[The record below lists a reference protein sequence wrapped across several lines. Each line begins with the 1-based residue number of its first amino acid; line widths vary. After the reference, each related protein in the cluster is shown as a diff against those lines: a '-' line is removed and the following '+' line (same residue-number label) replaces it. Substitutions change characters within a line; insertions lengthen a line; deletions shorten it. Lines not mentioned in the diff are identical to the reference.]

1 MPSETIKYQDIY
13 ADQIGEAKQFP
24 KYSTQLM
31 NLANQNAQGTR
42 PRIVGQMSDLITQFS
57 GKSFDDW
64 VRWYLD
70 RHPHSLD
77 QATDL
82 VFAMVTRFAAVIEQ
96 IDRQMVHDYLADLVL
111 AKTYVGF
118 KFQQGIL
125 RHLSK
130 KYDRPYR
137 SSTPAEE
144 SRGIDGYI
152 GDTAISVKPHTYRAK
167 HLPENIEVAMVY
179 YEKTKTGIQ
188 IEYTDITPSPS
199 S

>member
-42 PRIVGQMSDLITQFS
+42 PRIVGQMSDLITEFS

-64 VRWYLD
+64 VSWYLD

-82 VFAMVTRFAAVIEQ
+82 VFAMVTKFAAVIEQ

-125 RHLSK
+125 THLSK
-130 KYDRPYR
+130 KYDKPYR

-167 HLPENIEVAMVY
+167 HLLENIEVAMVY

-188 IEYTDITPSPS
+188 IEYTDITP
-199 S
+199 